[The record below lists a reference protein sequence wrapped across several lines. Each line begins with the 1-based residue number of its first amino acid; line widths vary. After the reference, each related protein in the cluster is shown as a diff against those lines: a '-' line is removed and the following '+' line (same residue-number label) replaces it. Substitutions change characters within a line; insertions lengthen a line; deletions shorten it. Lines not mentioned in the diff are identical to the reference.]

1 MGPWFDSIGFGVV
14 ALMHGACYVP
24 RVLGAV
30 YCSTGDHPTWSEA
43 FHHDSNQAI
52 RTFEHVAHFLRAS
65 EAASYVPA
73 DIALILEAKVVLG
86 LSAEI
91 KNPLLLPRL
100 FNQTHE
106 LIRSGRLQE
115 ADRWLA
121 WIIGLND
128 VLPDLRLDWGVVQ
141 LALGRSADAEAS
153 FRRALELNPNLASA
167 YSNLG
172 VCLQRRG
179 AVEEAIWAYRRAV
192 QIDPQFGSAYANL
205 GRLLSTHGRH
215 EEALPAMQMAMQLNP
230 QL

>member
-1 MGPWFDSIGFGVV
+1 
-14 ALMHGACYVP
+14 
-24 RVLGAV
+24 
-30 YCSTGDHPTWSEA
+30 
-43 FHHDSNQAI
+43 
-52 RTFEHVAHFLRAS
+52 VAHFLRAS